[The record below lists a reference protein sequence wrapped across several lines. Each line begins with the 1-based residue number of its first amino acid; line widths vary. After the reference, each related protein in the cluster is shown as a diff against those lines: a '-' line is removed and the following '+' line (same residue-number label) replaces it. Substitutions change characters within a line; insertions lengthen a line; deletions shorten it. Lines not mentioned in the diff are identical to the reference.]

1 MKSGFGRY
9 IVGGVLVILGLL
21 FLLSNA
27 GVLPLNLGL
36 GGFWGFI
43 GNWWPLILVA
53 VGLVGLIAGG
63 FRFRLWPIILLLLG
77 VGFLL
82 SARGI
87 LEWAYIWPALIVLAG
102 LFILLRRRGRRE
114 RRRETV
120 AVQPS
125 GNDPAVILP
134 GNAPAAETASTD
146 GSAWRAVFGNVAERI
161 AAPDF
166 QGGAAEAV
174 FGSVELDLRDA
185 ALADGAARLTVS
197 VTFGELKLRVPPP
210 WTVHWHDV
218 KVTLGDSVEQRQ
230 PPTPEQ
236 AAGELTITG
245 AVTFGRLEITD

>member
-27 GVLPLNLGL
+27 GFLPFNLGIA
-36 GGFWGFI
+36 GFWGFI

-114 RRRETV
+114 RCRHGEVSAVSEVDSSPETG
-120 AVQPS
+120 S
-125 GNDPAVILP
+125 
-134 GNAPAAETASTD
+134 AAAAGTD
-146 GSAWRAVFGNVAERI
+146 GAAWRAVFGNVAERI

-166 QGGAAEAV
+166 RGGAAETV

-185 ALADGAARLTVS
+185 ALADGAARLNVS
-197 VTFGELKLRVPPP
+197 VTFGELKLRVPPH
-210 WTVHWHDV
+210 WIVHWHEV

-230 PPTPEQ
+230 LPAPEQ

>member
-9 IVGGVLVILGLL
+9 IIGGVLVILGLL

-27 GVLPLNLGL
+27 GLLPLNLGL

-43 GNWWPLILVA
+43 GSWWPLILVA

-82 SARGI
+82 SAQGI

-102 LFILLRRRGRRE
+102 LFILLRRRGRRWE
-114 RRRETV
+114 RETV
-120 AVQPS
+120 AVPPS
-125 GNDPAVILP
+125 GDGPAVILP
-134 GNAPAAETASTD
+134 GNTPVAETAGTD
-146 GSAWRAVFGNVAERI
+146 GAAWRAVFGNVAERI

-166 QGGAAEAV
+166 RGGAAEAV

-197 VTFGELKLRVPPP
+197 VTFGELKLRVPPH
-210 WTVHWHDV
+210 WRVHWQDV
-218 KVTLGDSVEQRQ
+218 KVTLGDSVEQRNQ
-230 PPTPEQ
+230 PTPEQ
-236 AAGELTITG
+236 AAGELIITG

>member
-1 MKSGFGRY
+1 MKSVSGRY
-9 IVGGVLVILGLL
+9 IVGGVLVVLGLL

-43 GNWWPLILVA
+43 GNWWPLILIA

-120 AVQPS
+120 AVPPS
-125 GNDPAVILP
+125 GDGPVVTLP
-134 GNAPAAETASTD
+134 GNAPAAAGTDSAS
-146 GSAWRAVFGNVAERI
+146 WRAVFGNVAERI
-161 AAPDF
+161 ATPDF
-166 QGGAAEAV
+166 RGGAAEAV

-185 ALADGAARLTVS
+185 ALADGAAHLNVS

-210 WTVHWHDV
+210 WTVHWHDG
-218 KVTLGDSVEQRQ
+218 KVTLGDSVEQHH
-230 PPTPEQ
+230 PPAPEQ

>member
-1 MKSGFGRY
+1 MKSVSGRY
-9 IVGGVLVILGLL
+9 IVGGVLVVLGLL

-27 GVLPLNLGL
+27 GLLPLNWGI

-43 GNWWPLILVA
+43 GNWWPLILIA
-53 VGLVGLIAGG
+53 VGLIGLVSGG
-63 FRFRLWPIILLLLG
+63 FRFRLWAVIQLLLG

-87 LEWAYIWPALIVLAG
+87 LEWAYLWPALIVLAG
-102 LFILLRRRGRRE
+102 LFILLRRRGRRRE
-114 RRRETV
+114 RETV

-125 GNDPAVILP
+125 RDEPAVIMP
-134 GNAPAAETASTD
+134 GNAPAVETAGID

-166 QGGAAEAV
+166 RGGAAEAV

-185 ALADGAARLTVS
+185 ALADDAAHLTVS
-197 VTFGELKLRVPPP
+197 VTFGELKLRVPPH
-210 WTVHWHDV
+210 WIVHWHDV

-230 PPTPEQ
+230 LPTPEQ